1 MKQSETEIFDDFLWQ
16 AETVETIYIGLDV
29 SKKRPVVTD
38 RNPHSEG
45 LLDIHSCLY
54 LPSAHEKNQNLP
66 DYLTQVNA
74 ATVRACSKQ
83 WLFPSNTYSI
93 LQDVTMME
101 LPDSTMHTAGVV
113 PGLFL
118 LTPKLTACN
127 IFVAYDSGL
136 HKFFVMRVGGRNPHK
151 PPDLDSQAK
160 QTLTGELVKVKV
172 KEEHLSEKPKVA
184 QQTRES
190 LIGLFF
196 TFNF

>member
-1 MKQSETEIFDDFLWQ
+1 MRDWACMF
-16 AETVETIYIGLDV
+16 
-29 SKKRPVVTD
+29 KKAFSVQYT
-38 RNPHSEG
+38 
-45 LLDIHSCLY
+45 L
-54 LPSAHEKNQNLP
+54 
-66 DYLTQVNA
+66 
-74 ATVRACSKQ
+74 
-83 WLFPSNTYSI
+83 YSI